1 MEAMCMELSR
11 NIKRKM
17 RRDRIRNEIF
27 WEGVLKKHV
36 NRIQREAIAMVW
48 PCNKIIWIKVT

>member
-1 MEAMCMELSR
+1 MQNINLETVFYNNTNISSETQAPTRRTKSKMEAMCMELSR

-27 WEGVLKKHV
+27 
-36 NRIQREAIAMVW
+36 
-48 PCNKIIWIKVT
+48 